1 VKWKVN
7 LRKKV
12 VKQVTEMPLSIQE
25 RFRVLVE
32 TLMLD
37 GPTGPHRWRN
47 YGKLKDGYHCHL
59 SNNHQWIACWRS
71 EGSTLFIEVYYAGSH
86 QSAPY

>member
-1 VKWKVN
+1 MSWAVQ

-12 VKQVTEMPLSIQE
+12 LKDVAQMPPNVQE

-32 TLMLD
+32 TLNLD
-37 GPTGPHRWRN
+37 GLTGPHQWRN

-59 SNNHQWIACWRS
+59 SNNHQWVACWRR
-71 EGSTLFIEVYYAGSH
+71 EGAALVIEVYYAGSH